1 MAASSATRGYSTHDS
16 TQALNLGEQLRE
28 AVLQNQIDETLCL
41 LKRETVSLLVGISDL
56 HIQAILRAHVVQLLL
71 DTSDAECF
79 D

>member
-1 MAASSATRGYSTHDS
+1 M
-16 TQALNLGEQLRE
+16 
-28 AVLQNQIDETLCL
+28 LQNQIDETSCL

-56 HIQAILRAHVVQLLL
+56 HIRANLRARVAQLLL